1 MPHIFNFE
9 IYYEDT
15 DMGGIVYYANYL
27 KFIER
32 ARSNLVNVLG
42 IDQLGLSLDGAVFV
56 VRDLSAEF
64 LAPARMGDKL
74 RVETD
79 VLSGSHVRLILQQN
93 VWRKTHLIFRS
104 KVTIV
109 SISSDGKPKKLP
121 AKIRQISQ
129 L

>member
-1 MPHIFNFE
+1 
-9 IYYEDT
+9 
-15 DMGGIVYYANYL
+15 
-27 KFIER
+27 
-32 ARSNLVNVLG
+32 
-42 IDQLGLSLDGAVFV
+42 
-56 VRDLSAEF
+56 EF

-109 SISSDGKPKKLP
+109 LIGGDGKLKKLP